1 MAPVLCY
8 VEREDKIAGSM
19 EIRRARVDDL
29 AAAAALWYERM
40 AMLRESASWV
50 VFAPDAIDRWH
61 GRALDWIDDKDD
73 CAFFVAAADGRILGM
88 AVVTTS
94 DGQPGLQPERNG
106 VLLQLAVDL
115 HQPHSGLSGRLLE
128 AAKSWLRSKGVL
140 NLDICAPAN
149 YPVEDAFWRAQ
160 GATLSARQYRLR
172 L

>member
-1 MAPVLCY
+1 MMPVLCY
-8 VEREDKIAGSM
+8 VEREVKIAGSM

-29 AAAAALWYERM
+29 EAAAALWYERM

-50 VFAPDAIDRWH
+50 EFAPDAIDRWRV
-61 GRALDWIDDKDD
+61 RAKDWINDPD
-73 CAFFVAAADGRILGM
+73 CAFFVAEADGRIVGM

-94 DGQPGLQPERNG
+94 EGNPGLYPERSG
-106 VLLQLAVDL
+106 VLMQLAVDL
-115 HQPHSGLSGRLLE
+115 HQPHSGLSGRLFE
-128 AAKSWLRSKGVL
+128 AAKTWLRSKGVS
-140 NLDICAPAN
+140 NLKVCAPAN